1 MAEDFDVYV
10 VPDIEM
16 EDFVPEVTPSLDPT
30 WIILDKE
37 PGMDGLMLEAGD
49 SLGKM
54 GEDLNIF
61 PFQDRDEEDRLFLA
75 RFEFP
80 KFEGAPRYPGA
91 IFYVPEGGGSPEGG
105 ESA

>member
-10 VPDIEM
+10 APDIEM

-37 PGMDGLMLEAGD
+37 PGMDGLMVEAGD
-49 SLGKM
+49 SLEKM
-54 GEDLNIF
+54 GENLNIF

-80 KFEGAPRYPGA
+80 KFEGAARYPGA
-91 IFYVPEGGGSPEGG
+91 IFYAPEGGGS
-105 ESA
+105 A